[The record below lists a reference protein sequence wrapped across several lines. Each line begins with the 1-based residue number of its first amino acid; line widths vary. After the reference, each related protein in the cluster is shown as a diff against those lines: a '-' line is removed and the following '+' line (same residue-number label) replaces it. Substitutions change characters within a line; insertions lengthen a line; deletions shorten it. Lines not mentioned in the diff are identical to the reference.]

1 MNKKL
6 IPLLLLST
14 LSLQSCKFFRLQLF
28 PNTKPLDLKNVV
40 YTCEEMPDFKI
51 YNFDNDK
58 SYKLFKTNI
67 NGNYYTIGYTT
78 KRSRCFFSLKSSHA
92 QGTLKPTTSNSDYI
106 TYKDNDHKYSI
117 VIGEDNIWKKYSG
130 KTLNI
135 IATDLGDNYSI
146 SHTIYGGNYSN
157 DFYKFYM
164 YYNYSCGE
172 LTFNNKTAPI
182 VTYYEESNSTFESY
196 SIIDNKKGEFLY
208 SGYYEGDQNKTT
220 YHIVKDNF
228 FDNKMTS
235 FDIYQSDED
244 DHFSSSFDLE
254 DDNEVEEILKEFS

>member
-51 YNFDNDK
+51 YNFDKTSRWNFKTKINDK
-58 SYKLFKTNI
+58 
-67 NGNYYTIGYTT
+67 YYTINLT
-78 KRSRCFFSLKSSHA
+78 KRKVYFFFSLTSSHA
-92 QGTLKPTTSNSDYI
+92 NNDLALTTTSSDYI

-135 IATDLGDNYSI
+135 IATDLGDNYLI

-244 DHFSSSFDLE
+244 ENYFSDMIV
-254 DDNEVEEILKEFS
+254 DDNEDIEKIKNELGI